1 MAKQRRVVVL
11 VTPRV
16 LTNSTTG
23 QHAARIL
30 ELGLTGYG
38 WTHDEALRKVKRMYV
53 SAVYAHRE
61 LGTLE
66 AWLDGS
72 GLEWSWYDEY
82 KGVLP
87 VEYVGVVDD
96 NKPSGFIADSRAAD
110 RRQEHPELAV
120 AA

>member
-1 MAKQRRVVVL
+1 MAKQRRVVV
-11 VTPRV
+11 VVAPRV

-30 ELGLTGYG
+30 GLGLTGYG
-38 WTHDEALRKVKRMYV
+38 WTHEEALAKVKRMYV
-53 SAVYAHRE
+53 SAVYAHRD

-66 AWLDGS
+66 AWLDRS
-72 GLEWSWYDEY
+72 GLKWSWEDEY

-87 VEYVGVVDD
+87 VEYVGVVD
-96 NKPSGFIADSRAAD
+96 NDSKAAG
-110 RRQEHPELAV
+110 RWQERPELAQERPELAV